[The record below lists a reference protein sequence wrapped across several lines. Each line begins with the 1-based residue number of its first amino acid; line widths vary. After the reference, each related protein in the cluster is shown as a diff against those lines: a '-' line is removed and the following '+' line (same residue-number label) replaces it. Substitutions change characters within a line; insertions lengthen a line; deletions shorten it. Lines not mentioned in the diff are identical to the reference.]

1 MIWGGGYFWLINC
14 GLIDSSI
21 LTIYFHLC
29 TYTQLLATA
38 AAAAA
43 SQVADVLAG
52 QAEQQPDDDV
62 PPVGLPPPLPDTSGL
77 NDAGPG
83 NYSPSGRFLPS
94 PDDYDG
100 EPMDLLQARR
110 DKDRKRYSDMT
121 QSQREQYNAHRREL
135 YHKQGEESRK
145 RRRERERDRYHAI
158 DGEDKKARNE
168 RRASLERARYQK
180 LTKEQ
185 LDARNA
191 KRRERAKQRKLEA
204 ARKAAEESAA
214 AGNHAP
220 GLPTIPPP
228 GEDIVKT
235 EDGSF
240 PPSLPD
246 GMDTSAEATDTVH
259 V

>member
-1 MIWGGGYFWLINC
+1 
-14 GLIDSSI
+14 
-21 LTIYFHLC
+21 
-29 TYTQLLATA
+29 
-38 AAAAA
+38 
-43 SQVADVLAG
+43 
-52 QAEQQPDDDV
+52 
-62 PPVGLPPPLPDTSGL
+62 
-77 NDAGPG
+77 
-83 NYSPSGRFLPS
+83 
-94 PDDYDG
+94 
-100 EPMDLLQARR
+100 MDLLQARR

-168 RRASLERARYQK
+168 RRAALERARYQK
-180 LTKEQ
+180 LSKEQ

-191 KRRERAKQRKLEA
+191 KRRERAKKRKLEA
-204 ARKAAEESAA
+204 ARKAAEESAE

-235 EDGSF
+235 EDGSV

-246 GMDTSAEATDTVH
+246 NMDASAEATDTVH